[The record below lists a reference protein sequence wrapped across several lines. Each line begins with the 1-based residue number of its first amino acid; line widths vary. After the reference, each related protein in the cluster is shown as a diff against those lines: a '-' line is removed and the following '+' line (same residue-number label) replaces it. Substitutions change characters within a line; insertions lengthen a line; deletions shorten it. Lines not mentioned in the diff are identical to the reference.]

1 MHRAFVCVS
10 WFCMALSERT
20 REGEAGCQQIVKMP
34 SVQSPAAD
42 SAIYM
47 NFAFTP
53 PLFTEREREIYIKRH
68 ILSDVLGPMH
78 TNE

>member
-1 MHRAFVCVS
+1 MCVS

-53 PLFTEREREIYIKRH
+53 PLFTERERERFTLKDI
-68 ILSDVLGPMH
+68 SCQ
-78 TNE
+78 TC